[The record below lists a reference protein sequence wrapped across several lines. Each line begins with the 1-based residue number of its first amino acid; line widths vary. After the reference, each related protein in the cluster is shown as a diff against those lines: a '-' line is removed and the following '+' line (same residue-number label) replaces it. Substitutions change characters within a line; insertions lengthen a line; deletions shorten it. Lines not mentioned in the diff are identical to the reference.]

1 LDLSG
6 LLLREERG
14 RDDRG
19 GEGGRRREGRGGLSV
34 NVAEEAFALK
44 SAPDCMDQE
53 AVPTHDS

>member
-1 LDLSG
+1 MDLRG

-19 GEGGRRREGRGGLSV
+19 GEGGEGGRGREGRGGLSV
-34 NVAEEAFALK
+34 NLAEEAFALK

-53 AVPTHDS
+53 AYT